1 MSIEQC
7 RAAGAYIKTAA
18 DADPIY
24 MPIGFNYKPYVAPKR
39 TKTVQT
45 IKGSFTQRSKPL
57 FNHGTG
63 VIEWTVPLTTKDKA
77 QEIINIY
84 NDTSLYLLEFYGK
97 WNDAYYIEFKTLEQ
111 ETSELGGYV
120 GLSGTFRVDCVIA
133 ETNFSCTTPAP

>member
-39 TKTVQT
+39 TKTTQT
-45 IKGSFTQRSKPL
+45 IKGSFTQRSTPL
-57 FNHGTG
+57 FNHGSG
-63 VIEWTVPLTTKDKA
+63 LIEWTVPLTTRNKA

-84 NDTSLYLLEFYGK
+84 KDTNLYLLEFYGK
-97 WNDAYYIEFKTLEQ
+97 WNDDYYIEFVSLE
-111 ETSELGGYV
+111 EITSELGGYV
-120 GLSGTFRVDCVIA
+120 GLSGSFRVACVIN
-133 ETNFSCTTPAP
+133 ETDYTCPSS